1 MASNFTHLHLHT
13 QYSLLDGFVRIE
25 QLVTRVKEMGMNS
38 IAITDH
44 GNMFGVAMFYDCCKK
59 EGIKPII
66 GCEVYIS
73 RRGML
78 DKEAKIDTEPY
89 HLILLAKNDI
99 GYKNLMKIVSA
110 GYIDGF
116 YYRPRVDK
124 NYLKKHSEGLIAL
137 SACLAGEVPSYIIT
151 ENTDKAKESAKE
163 YIEIFG
169 RENFFFELQEN
180 GIYEQKIVNFNLKQ
194 MASELGVGLVATN
207 DVHYVNRE
215 DAKAHDVL
223 LCIQTNAKVN
233 DESRM
238 RFSSDTFYLR
248 SPAEMEELFS
258 DCPQAITNTSK
269 IAEMCNVEFKYG
281 QYHMPHFIT
290 PDNIEA
296 EKYLQSLAYE
306 GLMNKAI
313 NKTPEELS
321 VYKNRLEGE
330 IEVICEMG
338 FCDYFLIVWD
348 FIKFAKDAGIA
359 VGPGRGSAVGSLVSY
374 CLNITGVDPIE
385 YNLLFERFLNS
396 ERISM
401 PDIDIDFCVRRR
413 QEVIDYVTDKYGSNS
428 VAQIITFGTM
438 ASKAAIR
445 DAARA
450 MDYSYSIADSIA
462 KMIPNM
468 LNITLDKAV
477 EMNDRLRE
485 LIQNDSDAAQIMD
498 MAHKMEGLCR
508 HASTHAAGVVIARG
522 DITDYVPLYAA
533 MDSKK
538 GQVISTQFTMGYLER
553 LGLLKMDFL
562 GLRNLTMIQDC
573 IKNVKKNKDVDIDID
588 NIGFDEEK
596 VYELLSSGDTLGVF
610 QLEGSGMR
618 QFLLEMKP
626 NCFDDIIAAV
636 ALYRPGPMDS
646 IPEYINNKKNK
657 DDIHYVHPKLEN
669 ILNVTYGCIVYQE
682 QVMQIVREIAGYSM
696 GQADIVRRAMSKKQA
711 DVMEKNRDV
720 FINGQTD
727 DDGNIIIEGAERRG
741 VDKKAAE
748 KIYAQMLTFAQYA
761 FNKSHAVA
769 YAVLAYQTAW
779 LKCIYPIEYMA
790 SLLSSVMDSE
800 GKISAYIQ
808 NCKSMGIKVLSPDIN
823 ESADDFTAV
832 GKNIRF
838 GLRAVKNVGDSLVSE
853 IIHERENG
861 GKFTNF
867 HNFVNR
873 MSGKI
878 NKKALEYLIKAG
890 AFDFSSPDIR
900 SALYF
905 GYEQIMAEA
914 KSNIKGQMSLFGT
927 AIDDPVESDI
937 NRVKPW
943 DTKTA
948 ITYEKEA
955 TGIYIT
961 AHPLEEY
968 SYALKYMSTTDSLK
982 LADEDY
988 CFEHDNQSVC
998 IIGIVAAIQNKVTKK
1013 GNPMAFVTAED
1024 LYGNIEIVVF
1034 NEVYRQNASL
1044 LQKEKVLFIC
1054 GKVSAKENQSASIIA
1069 QSIKEFDNTD
1079 LKLLIKLSQ
1088 KDYKKYA
1095 GDIKEILSESPG
1107 EAKVYLYFTDTGKKM
1122 LAEKSLF
1129 VKITNEVMEKLT
1141 KIAGFDNVT
1150 LFV

>member
-1 MASNFTHLHLHT
+1 
-13 QYSLLDGFVRIE
+13 
-25 QLVTRVKEMGMNS
+25 
-38 IAITDH
+38 
-44 GNMFGVAMFYDCCKK
+44 
-59 EGIKPII
+59 
-66 GCEVYIS
+66 
-73 RRGML
+73 
-78 DKEAKIDTEPY
+78 
-89 HLILLAKNDI
+89 
-99 GYKNLMKIVSA
+99 
-110 GYIDGF
+110 
-116 YYRPRVDK
+116 
-124 NYLKKHSEGLIAL
+124 
-137 SACLAGEVPSYIIT
+137 
-151 ENTDKAKESAKE
+151 
-163 YIEIFG
+163 
-169 RENFFFELQEN
+169 
-180 GIYEQKIVNFNLKQ
+180 
-194 MASELGVGLVATN
+194 
-207 DVHYVNRE
+207 
-215 DAKAHDVL
+215 
-223 LCIQTNAKVN
+223 
-233 DESRM
+233 
-238 RFSSDTFYLR
+238 
-248 SPAEMEELFS
+248 
-258 DCPQAITNTSK
+258 
-269 IAEMCNVEFKYG
+269 
-281 QYHMPHFIT
+281 
-290 PDNIEA
+290 
-296 EKYLQSLAYE
+296 
-306 GLMNKAI
+306 
-313 NKTPEELS
+313 LS
-321 VYKNRLEGE
+321 VYKDRLEGE
-330 IEVICEMG
+330 IKVICEMG
-338 FCDYFLIVWD
+338 FTDYFLIVWD
-348 FIKFAKDAGIA
+348 FIKFAKDSGIA

-413 QEVIDYVTDKYGSNS
+413 QEVIDYVADKYGTQS

-445 DAARA
+445 DVARA

-477 EMNDRLRE
+477 EMNDRLKE
-485 LIQNDSDAAQIMD
+485 LIQNDSDVAQIID

-522 DITDYVPLYAA
+522 DLTDYVPLYAA

-573 IKNVKKNKDVDIDID
+573 IKNVKKNKGIDIDIE

-626 NCFDDIIAAV
+626 NCFEDIIAAV
-636 ALYRPGPMDS
+636 ALYRPGPLDS

-657 DDIHYVHPKLEN
+657 EDIHYLHPKLEN
-669 ILNVTYGCIVYQE
+669 ILDVTYGCIVYQE

-696 GQADIVRRAMSKKQA
+696 GQADIMRRAMSKKQA
-711 DVMEKNRDV
+711 DVMAKNKDV

-727 DDGNIIIEGAERRG
+727 DEGKIIIPGAVRRG
-741 VDKKAAE
+741 VDKKTAE
-748 KIYAQMLTFAQYA
+748 NIYAQMLTFAQYA

-779 LKCIYPIEYMA
+779 LKCIHPIEYMA

-823 ESADDFTAV
+823 ESSDDFTAV
-832 GKNIRF
+832 GENIRF

-853 IIHERENG
+853 IIHERETG

-890 AFDFSSPDIR
+890 AFDFSDRDNR
-900 SALYF
+900 STLFF
-905 GYEQIMAEA
+905 GYEQIMSEA
-914 KSNIKGQMSLFGT
+914 KSNIKGQLSLFGT
-927 AIDDPVESDI
+927 AIDDPVKLDI

-968 SYALKYMSTTDSLK
+968 THALKYISTTDSLK

-988 CFEHDNQSVC
+988 CFEHDQQTVSV
-998 IIGIVAAIQNKVTKK
+998 IGIVTAIQNKVTKK
-1013 GNPMAFVTAED
+1013 GNPMAFVTVED
-1024 LYGNIEIVVF
+1024 LFGNIEIVVF
-1034 NEVYRQNASL
+1034 NEAYRQNASL
-1044 LQKEKVLFIC
+1044 LQKEKVLFIS

-1069 QSIKEFDNTD
+1069 QSIKEFDNAD
-1079 LKLLIKLSQ
+1079 LKLLIKLTQ
-1088 KDYKKYA
+1088 KDYEKYA
-1095 GDIKEILSESPG
+1095 GDIKEILSKSAG

>member
-1 MASNFTHLHLHT
+1 MTSNFTHLHLHT

-25 QLVTRVKEMGMNS
+25 DLITTVKELGMSS

-44 GNMFGVAMFYDCCKK
+44 GAMFGVPMFYDCCKK

-73 RRGML
+73 RRSMR

-89 HLILLAKNDI
+89 HLILLAKNNT

-110 GYIDGF
+110 GYIEGF

-124 NYLKKHSEGLIAL
+124 DYLKLHSEGLIAL
-137 SACLAGEVPSYIIT
+137 SACLAGEIPSYIVA
-151 ENTDKAKESAKE
+151 ENIDKAKEAARE

-194 MASELGVGLVATN
+194 MADDLGVGLVATN
-207 DVHYVNRE
+207 DVHYINRE

-248 SPAEMEELFS
+248 SPHEMEELFS
-258 DCPQAITNTSK
+258 DCPEAISNTSK
-269 IAEMCNVEFKYG
+269 IAQMCEVEFKYG
-281 QYHMPHFIT
+281 EYHLPHFIT
-290 PDNIEA
+290 PYNIKT
-296 EKYLQSLAYE
+296 EKYLETLAYE
-306 GLMNKAI
+306 GLESKAK
-313 NKTPEELS
+313 NKTKQELS
-321 VYKNRLEGE
+321 IYKNRLADELK
-330 IEVICEMG
+330 VICEMG

-348 FIKFAKDAGIA
+348 FIKFAKENGIA

-374 CLNITGVDPIE
+374 CLNITTVDPIE
-385 YNLLFERFLNS
+385 YKLLFERFLNS

-413 QEVIDYVTDKYGSNS
+413 QEVIDYVADKYGVKS

-445 DAARA
+445 DVARA

-468 LNITLDKAV
+468 LNITLDKAI
-477 EMNDRLRE
+477 EMNDRLKE
-485 LIQNDSDAAQIMD
+485 LIEQDSDVAQIID

-522 DITDYVPLYAA
+522 DITDYVPLYSAQ
-533 MDSKK
+533 DSKK

-573 IKNVKKNKDVDIDID
+573 IKNVKKNKGVLIDID
-588 NIGFDEEK
+588 NIGFDEKK

-618 QFLLEMKP
+618 QFLMEMKP
-626 NCFDDIIAAV
+626 NCFEDITAAV

-657 DDIHYVHPKLEN
+657 DDIHYLHPKLEN
-669 ILNVTYGCIVYQE
+669 ILDVTYGCIVYQE
-682 QVMQIVREIAGYSM
+682 QVMQIVREVAGYSM
-696 GQADIVRRAMSKKQA
+696 GQSDIVRRAMSKKQA
-711 DVMEKNRDV
+711 DVMAKNKDV
-720 FINGQTD
+720 FIYGQTD
-727 DDGNIIIEGAERRG
+727 DAGNIIIEGAVRRG
-741 VDKKAAE
+741 VDKKTAE
-748 KIYAQMLTFAQYA
+748 NIYAQMLTFAQYA

-779 LKCIYPIEYMA
+779 LKCIYPLEYMA

-800 GKISAYIQ
+800 GKISQYIQ

-832 GKNIRF
+832 GDNIRF
-838 GLRAVKNVGDSLVSE
+838 GLRAVKNVGDNLAAE
-853 IIHERENG
+853 IIHERETG

-878 NKKALEYLIKAG
+878 NKKAVEYLIKAG
-890 AFDFSSPDIR
+890 AFDFSVRDSR
-900 SALYF
+900 STLYY
-905 GYEQIMAEA
+905 GYEQIMNEA
-914 KSNIKGQMSLFGT
+914 KSNIKGQLSLFGT
-927 AIDDPVESDI
+927 AIDDPVELDV

-943 DTKTA
+943 DVKTA

-968 SYALKYMSTTDSLK
+968 LPALKYLSTTDSLK

-988 CFEHDNQSVC
+988 GFEHDQESGCV
-998 IIGIVAAIQNKVTKK
+998 IGIVAAIQNKVTKK
-1013 GNPMAFVTAED
+1013 GNPMAFVTVED
-1024 LYGNIEIVVF
+1024 LYGNIEVVVF
-1034 NEVYRQNASL
+1034 NEVYKKNSFL
-1044 LQKEKVLFIC
+1044 LEKEKALYIC
-1054 GKVSAKENQSASIIA
+1054 GKISAKENQSASIIA
-1069 QSIKEFDNTD
+1069 QSIKGFDSAD
-1079 LKLLIKLSQ
+1079 LKLLIKLTE
-1088 KDYKKYA
+1088 KYYEKYSN
-1095 GDIKEILSESPG
+1095 DIKNILTQNSG
-1107 EAKVYLYFTDTGKKM
+1107 ENKVYLYFTDTGKKM

-1141 KIAGFDNVT
+1141 QVAGFDNVT
-1150 LFV
+1150 LFI